1 MGGRVLHLTET
12 SSSAHGSSSL
22 TNFSVTSMTMTLCY
36 HLGGL
41 FHRLPL
47 LDVLHDQLVKHL
59 LLDVLHDHLV
69 KHLLLPILVVLLA
82 VSRKSQEKCTK
93 KRRKKLGVAVVLLA
107 NVFFGGWEMSEFGG
121 GEIMVGRC
129 KIIGPKMFKILS
141 CCPF

>member
-1 MGGRVLHLTET
+1 MGCVKLIWASTEKI
-12 SSSAHGSSSL
+12 SSAAI
-22 TNFSVTSMTMTLCY
+22 FVTLSLCY
-36 HLGGL
+36 HLGDL

-69 KHLLLPILVVLLA
+69 KHLLLP
-82 VSRKSQEKCTK
+82 VSRKSQEKCAK

-121 GEIMVGRC
+121 G
-129 KIIGPKMFKILS
+129 K
-141 CCPF
+141 CPNFGGGKCPPGK